1 MRKVCDSDFG
11 GKEYEGECKEK
22 KCFKY
27 IILDN
32 SGSVALFGS
41 ENDYR
46 LPKVDELNEE
56 IVVDKVVAELND
68 QLTTIEEIKG
78 EEKTKYNIDVYVAK
92 VNKKDDVNVKWV
104 APEEALKIISVF
116 KRGIESQDYDRK
128 FEILEDE
135 NALRD
140 YIIKYIY

>member
-11 GKEYEGECKEK
+11 GKEYEGKCKDK

-32 SGSVALFGS
+32 SGSVALFGG
-41 ENDYR
+41 ENEYR
-46 LPKVDELNEE
+46 LPKNEKLEDE
-56 IVVDKVVAELND
+56 IVVDKVKAELND
-68 QLTTIEEIKG
+68 QLTTIEEIRG

-92 VNKKDDVNVKWV
+92 VNQKDDVNVKWV